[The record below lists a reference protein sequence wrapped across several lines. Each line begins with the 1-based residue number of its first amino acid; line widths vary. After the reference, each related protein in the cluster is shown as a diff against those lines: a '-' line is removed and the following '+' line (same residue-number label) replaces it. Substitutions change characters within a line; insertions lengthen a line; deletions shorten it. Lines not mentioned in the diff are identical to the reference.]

1 MNRSQDMMV
10 QTGFTR
16 REWVVRSGL
25 IYLLFIAGIFLPA
38 RADLG
43 LTNLRLS
50 ATLLANSCS
59 VSTGTQEQTVELG
72 TWSSKQFMAGSQS
85 PNPTRFEIVLENC
98 GVAASGVEVTFYGS
112 APTADTS
119 LLALNASSSATNI
132 AVAILDS
139 ERRRVAL
146 GQPTPVYALSANA
159 ARVALVFYGQY
170 VAIGAPVTVGS
181 ANADATFTLTYQ

>member
-1 MNRSQDMMV
+1 MNRSQGVMAGAV
-10 QTGFTR
+10 RTR
-16 REWVVRSGL
+16 VTWAARFGWVS
-25 IYLLFIAGIFLPA
+25 LLFMTCAVQPV

-43 LTNLRLS
+43 LTNMRLT

-72 TWSSKQFMAGSQS
+72 TWPSKQFAVGSQS

-98 GVAASGVEVTFYGS
+98 GVAASGVEITFHGS
-112 APTADTS
+112 APAGDST
-119 LLALNASSSATNI
+119 LLALNASSSATNV

-139 ERRRVAL
+139 ERRRLPL
-146 GQPTPVYALSANA
+146 GQPTPVYTLSANA
-159 ARVALVFYGQY
+159 ARVPLVFYGQY
-170 VAIGAPVTVGS
+170 VAIGTPVTVGS

>member
-1 MNRSQDMMV
+1 MNRLQDIMAP
-10 QTGFTR
+10 T
-16 REWVVRSGL
+16 VRARVTWGVRLCLVSL
-25 IYLLFIAGIFLPA
+25 IMSVCTLMPA

-43 LTNLRLS
+43 LTNVRLT

-59 VSTGTQEQTVELG
+59 VSVGTQEQTVELG
-72 TWSSKQFMAGSQS
+72 TWSSKQFAMGSQN

-98 GVAASGVEVTFYGS
+98 GAAASGVEVTFYGS
-112 APTADTS
+112 APTADNT

-139 ERRRVAL
+139 ERRRLAL
-146 GQPTPVYALSANA
+146 GLPTPIYALSANA

-170 VAIGAPVTVGS
+170 VAIGTPVTVGS
-181 ANADATFTLTYQ
+181 ANADATFTLTYL

>member
-1 MNRSQDMMV
+1 MNRYQDVMA
-10 QTGFTR
+10 QTEPTR
-16 REWVVRSGL
+16 VVWVARSGL
-25 IYLLFIAGIFLPA
+25 VSLMLIASVLLPA

-43 LTNLRLS
+43 LTNMQLS

-98 GVAASGVEVTFYGS
+98 GVAASGVEVTFHGS
-112 APTADTS
+112 APAADNS
-119 LLALNASSSATNI
+119 LLALNASSSATNV

-139 ERRRVAL
+139 ERRRLAL

-170 VAIGAPVTVGS
+170 VAVGTPVTVGS

>member
-1 MNRSQDMMV
+1 MNRLQDMMV
-10 QTGFTR
+10 PTARARVT
-16 REWVVRSGL
+16 WSVRLCLVSL
-25 IYLLFIAGIFLPA
+25 IASVCALMPV

-43 LTNLRLS
+43 LTNMRLT

-59 VSTGTQEQTVELG
+59 VSVGTQEQTVDLG
-72 TWSSKQFMAGSQS
+72 RWASKQFAVGSQN

-112 APTADTS
+112 APTADNT

-146 GQPTPVYALSANA
+146 GLPTPIYALPANA

-170 VAIGAPVTVGS
+170 VALGTPVTVGS
-181 ANADATFTLTYQ
+181 ANADATFTLTYL